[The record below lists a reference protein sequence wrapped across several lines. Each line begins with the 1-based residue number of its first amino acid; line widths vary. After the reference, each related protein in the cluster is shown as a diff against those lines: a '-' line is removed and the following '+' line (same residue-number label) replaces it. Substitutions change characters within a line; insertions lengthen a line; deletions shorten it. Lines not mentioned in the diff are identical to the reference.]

1 MNSRNRGNRPIANN
15 SEFPEIFNV
24 LAVKR
29 WPMGKHT
36 LNTGLHYRTR
46 TGRLWSS
53 QRYVFVTHPLS
64 GQRER
69 VAEFLDPQGSRQL
82 DTATELNLNASWIFP
97 PIKGKYEIKVG
108 AELAN
113 ALNGDAQL
121 FVNPVSGRPTGRG
134 GGDIAYQRP
143 SEYRFNVGLSF

>member
-1 MNSRNRGNRPIANN
+1 M
-15 SEFPEIFNV
+15 
-24 LAVKR
+24 
-29 WPMGKHT
+29 
-36 LNTGLHYRTR
+36 
-46 TGRLWSS
+46 
-53 QRYVFVTHPLS
+53 S

-69 VAEFLDPQGSRQL
+69 VIEFLNPQGSRQL

-97 PIKGKYEIKVG
+97 PINGKYEIKVG

-121 FVNPVSGRPTGRG
+121 FVNPVSGLPTGRG